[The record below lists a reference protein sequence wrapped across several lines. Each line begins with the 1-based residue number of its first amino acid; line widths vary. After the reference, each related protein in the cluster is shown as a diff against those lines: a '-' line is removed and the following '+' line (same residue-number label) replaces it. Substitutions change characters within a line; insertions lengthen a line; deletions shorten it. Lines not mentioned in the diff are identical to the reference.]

1 MMFVPQNIEFLLFST
16 ISTIITMSC

>member
-1 MMFVPQNIEFLLFST
+1 MFVPQNIEFLLFSP

>member
-1 MMFVPQNIEFLLFST
+1 MFVPQNIEFLLFST